1 MRACVCACV
10 IELVHVLVH
19 ACVIELVHVLV
30 TVSSMRMRALS
41 LHGYVC
47 VYVCLYVLTGACLWL
62 CDCVCLVYSIC
73 ACVRVCVCVL
83 HMYMRARVYG
93 CVTTYTY
100 IRIYLSICIST

>member
-1 MRACVCACV
+1 MRACVCVCV

-41 LHGYVC
+41 LHGYVR

-73 ACVRVCVCVL
+73 ACVRVCVL

-93 CVTTYTY
+93 CVTTYTC
-100 IRIYLSICIST
+100 IRISLYIYM

>member
-1 MRACVCACV
+1 M

-73 ACVRVCVCVL
+73 ACVR
-83 HMYMRARVYG
+83 ARVSYIYA
-93 CVTTYTY
+93 CASLWLRDYIYVNTYLYLY
-100 IRIYLSICIST
+100 ISIYI

>member
-1 MRACVCACV
+1 MSKDSFMRACVCVCV

-62 CDCVCLVYSIC
+62 CDCVCLLYSIC
-73 ACVRVCVCVL
+73 ACVRV
-83 HMYMRARVYG
+83 RVA
-93 CVTTYTY
+93 
-100 IRIYLSICIST
+100 

>member
-1 MRACVCACV
+1 MRACVCVCV

-47 VYVCLYVLTGACLWL
+47 VYVRLYVLTGACLWL

-73 ACVRVCVCVL
+73 ACVRVRVAYVNACACLWLRDYIYVHTYL
-83 HMYMRARVYG
+83 DIYM
-93 CVTTYTY
+93 
-100 IRIYLSICIST
+100 

>member
-1 MRACVCACV
+1 MSKDSFMRACVCACV
-10 IELVHVLVH
+10 IELVHVY

-73 ACVRVCVCVL
+73 ACACACCICICVRVS
-83 HMYMRARVYG
+83 MAA
-93 CVTTYTY
+93 
-100 IRIYLSICIST
+100 

>member
-1 MRACVCACV
+1 MSPQRCTRDEVHVQRLFHARVCACVCVCACV

-62 CDCVCLVYSIC
+62 CD
-73 ACVRVCVCVL
+73 
-83 HMYMRARVYG
+83 
-93 CVTTYTY
+93 
-100 IRIYLSICIST
+100 

>member
-1 MRACVCACV
+1 MPKDSFMRACICVCV

-73 ACVRVCVCVL
+73 ACVCVC
-83 HMYMRARVYG
+83 A
-93 CVTTYTY
+93 CC
-100 IRIYLSICIST
+100 ICICVRVSMAA

>member
-1 MRACVCACV
+1 M
-10 IELVHVLVH
+10 IKLVHVLVH

-73 ACVRVCVCVL
+73 ACVRVCVL

-100 IRIYLSICIST
+100 IRISLSIYM

>member
-62 CDCVCLVYSIC
+62 CDCVCPPYSVC
-73 ACVRVCVCVL
+73 ACVRV
-83 HMYMRARVYG
+83 RVANVYS
-93 CVTTYTY
+93 CACLWLRDY
-100 IRIYLSICIST
+100 IYAHTYLSIYM